1 MKKIVV
7 LGCALLLSGCV
18 FGTSEPSVFYTLR
31 AETGQQAVSKTKASV
46 GVVEVGVPGTIGN
59 PQIVL
64 NGTQAMQ
71 LNVSETNRW
80 VETLPTLFQRT
91 LVNDMIGYLP
101 NAFVKPKTYSSEQFK
116 YTVLV
121 DIDQMTGTLGGD
133 AVLSVWWQI
142 NNAAGTRLSR
152 EYHVLTAPAG
162 DTYESYVAAQSR
174 LVNELAKRIASKI
187 GR

>member
-1 MKKIVV
+1 MKKIAV
-7 LGCALLLSGCV
+7 LGCAFLLAGCV

-31 AETGQQAVSKTKASV
+31 AETGQVAVSKTRASV

-64 NGTQAMQ
+64 NGEQTMQ
-71 LNVSETNRW
+71 LDVSETNRW
-80 VETLPTLFQRT
+80 GEPLSTLFQRT

-142 NNAAGTRLSR
+142 NNRSGYRLAR
-152 EYHVLTAPAG
+152 EYHVFTAPAG

-174 LVNELAKRIASKI
+174 LVNELAKRIATKV
-187 GR
+187 GK